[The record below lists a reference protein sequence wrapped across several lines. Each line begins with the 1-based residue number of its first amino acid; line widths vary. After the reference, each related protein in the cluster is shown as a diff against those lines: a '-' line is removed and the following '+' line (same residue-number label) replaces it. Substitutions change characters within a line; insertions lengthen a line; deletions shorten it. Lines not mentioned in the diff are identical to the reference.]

1 MKVIL
6 DTNVFVSGVY
16 FSGPPHTILQAWRD
30 GLVHIV
36 ISREIFDEY
45 ARVGDLLGK
54 RYLGIDLKPILQ
66 LLAVEAEIVEAPEI
80 PVRICDD
87 PSDDKFFSCAITSG
101 AHFIISGDNHLLR
114 ASGYR
119 NVEVIKPRQFVDNYL
134 KKGNV

>member
-66 LLAVEAEIVEAPEI
+66 
-80 PVRICDD
+80 VRICDD